1 MKSLSPRIEYRFAGL
16 CISGAAVRPDAE
28 LFPIFLKLAGR
39 PVLVVGGG
47 VVATS
52 KMSALVPTGARITV
66 VAPLISDAIRAHDV
80 ALLERPFEAQD
91 LEGQWLVISAAPP
104 EVNRAVADA
113 AFERRLFVNA
123 VDDPSNASAY
133 LGGVL
138 RRDGLTL
145 SISTSGR
152 APALAGL
159 LREGLDAL
167 IPQDLDRW
175 FARADEM
182 KRHWRSTGVP
192 MEARRP
198 QLMDALMKLYEDRE
212 VALTEQES

>member
-1 MKSLSPRIEYRFAGL
+1 M
-16 CISGAAVRPDAE
+16 RPDAE

-39 PVLVVGGG
+39 PVLMVGAG
-47 VVATS
+47 VVASS
-52 KMSALVPTGARITV
+52 KMEALVPTGARITV
-66 VAPLISDAIRAHDV
+66 VAPLISDSIRATGATLH
-80 ALLERPFEAQD
+80 ERPFEEQD

-113 AFERRLFVNA
+113 AEGRRLFVNA
-123 VDDPSNASAY
+123 VDDPNNASAY

-145 SISTSGR
+145 SISTAGR

-159 LREGLDAL
+159 IREGLDAL

-182 KRHWRSTGVP
+182 KAHWRSTGVP

-198 QLMDALMKLYEDRE
+198 QLMDALMKLYEDRHAVLPE
-212 VALTEQES
+212 MDGTGVVGSRVG

>member
-1 MKSLSPRIEYRFAGL
+1 LKSLSPRIEYRFAGL

-80 ALLERPFEAQD
+80 TLIERPFETQD
-91 LEGQWLVISAAPP
+91 LDGQWLVISAAPP

-123 VDDPSNASAY
+123 V
-133 LGGVL
+133 GGVL

-159 LREGLDAL
+159 IREGLDAL

-198 QLMDALMKLYEDRE
+198 QLMDALMRLYEDRE

>member
-1 MKSLSPRIEYRFAGL
+1 MYFRG
-16 CISGAAVRPDAE
+16 CVRPDAE

-39 PVLVVGGG
+39 PVLLVGGG
-47 VVATS
+47 VVASS
-52 KMSALVPTGARITV
+52 KMDALAPTGAHVTV
-66 VAPLISDAIRAHDV
+66 VAPLIADSIRATAATLH
-80 ALLERPFEAQD
+80 ERPFEERD
-91 LEGQWLVISAAPP
+91 LDGQWLVISAAPP

-113 AFERRLFVNA
+113 AERRRVFVNA
-123 VDDPSNASAY
+123 VDDPNNASAY

-159 LREGLDAL
+159 IREGLDAL

-182 KRHWRSTGVP
+182 KAHWRSTGVP
-192 MEARRP
+192 MDERRP
-198 QLMDALMKLYEDRE
+198 QLMDALMKLYDDRSAALADVDRSD
-212 VALTEQES
+212 VARPRVG